1 MSDDNRILIG
11 DCIEQLATLEAGSV
25 QTCVTSP
32 PYYGLRDYGH
42 DGQIGVEDSP
52 ADYIAKMVEVFA
64 GVRRVLRDDATLWI
78 NIGDSYAGS
87 PMDGGPASS
96 TLRGP
101 SHAERD
107 GCRFSGQRGSDRPA
121 KSLLGIPWRLAFALQ
136 DDGWILRSEI
146 IWHKPNGMPESVT
159 DRPTKG
165 HEQVFMLAKQ
175 STYYFDPL
183 PLRTRAIGLTGG
195 ISNKSTS
202 KRVGTGLESAIDGF
216 THPEGSNGRTVWSIP
231 TEPYAEAHFA
241 CWPTALV
248 RRMILAGCPPGG
260 VVLDPFFGSG
270 TTGAVAEQEGRR
282 WIGIE
287 LNPDYLPLIHKRTAQ
302 RGLY

>member
-11 DCIEQLATLEAGSV
+11 DCLEHLATLEPGSV
-25 QTCVTSP
+25 QACITSP

-42 DGQIGVEDSP
+42 DRQIGLEDSP
-52 ADYIAKMVEVFA
+52 AVYIAKMVEVFA
-64 GVRRVLRDDATLWI
+64 AVRRVLREDGTLWI
-78 NIGDSYAGS
+78 NLGDSYAGS
-87 PMDGGPASS
+87 WGNQGRSSDARPSITPTQDGRYPARTRTGSIPP
-96 TLRGP
+96 G
-101 SHAERD
+101 
-107 GCRFSGQRGSDRPA
+107 SGLKA
-121 KSLLGIPWRLAFALQ
+121 KDLIGIPWRVALALQ
-136 DDGWILRSEI
+136 GDGWYLRSEI

-159 DRPTKG
+159 DRPTKA
-165 HEQVFMLAKQ
+165 HEHVFMLAKQ
-175 STYYFDPL
+175 AAYYFDPL

-195 ISNKSTS
+195 TSNKSTS

-216 THPEGSNGRTVWSIP
+216 THPQGSNGRTVWSIP
-231 TEPYAEAHFA
+231 TQPYADAHFA

-287 LNPDYLPLIHKRTAQ
+287 LNPYR
-302 RGLY
+302 